1 MAEEL
6 TLEALQGIVTN
17 PDTETK
23 VAQAAQLPVGTYN
36 SVPELLLDIK
46 TTGAD
51 AKYPNRKYARYFG
64 QFNAVDDIFKTEED
78 GSRGELLMAKGKGGK
93 RSVSVSWEDRLKDD
107 GKPDLWTKL
116 FYQAKKVYCL
126 ANGISP
132 KESVP
137 VADVVQYVQKYA
149 VAVRFL
155 QGDEDNMAVAIS
167 AAKEVVPF

>member
-36 SVPELLLDIK
+36 SVPELMLSIRG
-46 TTGAD
+46 TGAE
-51 AKYPNRKYARYFG
+51 AKNPNRKYARYFG
-64 QFNAVDDIFKTEED
+64 RFTGTGDVLGKD
-78 GSRGELLMAKGKGGK
+78 GSASFNL
-93 RSVSVSWEDRLKDD
+93 SWDERMKDD

-137 VADVVQYVQKYA
+137 VADVVQYVQKYS

-167 AAKEVVPF
+167 AARE